1 MAVSIISPHGV
12 PSRTEEADTLSQ
24 LSHLTHVLLA
34 PSHRLSAAAGDAA
47 SGLKPF
53 ATDCEAMS
61 GKSAFITRPC
71 SPASLRDGWAGLA
84 RQWLCA
90 MADIPKRHGH
100 RRRWTK
106 VSFVSG
112 RTARLCMRWAGT
124 GTVYAVAATGGDPRR
139 AVDASMSMMDRG
151 CQSKADLSKAEAGS
165 SRHSTSKIIR
175 STSPARARRP
185 PMGTYS
191 IGPGL
196 AQPISSINFLF
207 PSVQRP
213 SVGRAAARSLV
224 PTSQPGAVRPRLTH
238 SSSPVGISLRRGGAG
253 LASVTQ
259 PCLISTST
267 IQPCRPPAA
276 DCVVLGMPS
285 SAVRSGRL

>member
-124 GTVYAVAATGGDPRR
+124 GTVYAVAATGGDSRR

-151 CQSKADLSKAEAGS
+151 CQSKAEAGS

-213 SVGRAAARSLV
+213 SLAGPPHVAWFPRA
-224 PTSQPGAVRPRLTH
+224 
-238 SSSPVGISLRRGGAG
+238 SPVL
-253 LASVTQ
+253 
-259 PCLISTST
+259 
-267 IQPCRPPAA
+267 
-276 DCVVLGMPS
+276 LGQ
-285 SAVRSGRL
+285 G